1 MIKIRSKEQIMIII
15 IIALVLTTGLTIFV
29 NVFKKKNLKI
39 ENKLTSAECS
49 SKIDSLE
56 REFAEYRN
64 LMLLQNEA
72 VIMASQNKVSKH
84 KLDSLDAKIKDV
96 DHYRYSINDDDYNES
111 LFNVSKYIK
120 SRSKK

>member
-1 MIKIRSKEQIMIII
+1 MKIENKQQIMAIL
-15 IIALVLTTGLTIFV
+15 IIALIITTGLSIYI
-29 NVFKKKNLKI
+29 NSYKKKNLKI

-56 REFAEYRN
+56 NEFTNYRN

-72 VIMASQNKVSKH
+72 IIMASQNKVSKH
-84 KLDSLDAKIKDV
+84 KLDSLDAKIQGAD
-96 DHYRYSINDDDYNES
+96 YYYYNDDNDYNKS
-111 LFNVSKYIK
+111 LLNVTQYIK

>member
-1 MIKIRSKEQIMIII
+1 MAIII
-15 IIALVLTTGLTIFV
+15 VALLLTTALTVFI
-29 NVFKKKNLKI
+29 NVIKKKNLKI

-56 REFAEYRN
+56 NEFTTYRN

-72 VIMASQNKVSKH
+72 VIMASQNKVSKY

-96 DHYRYSINDDDYNES
+96 DLYHYADDRDYNES
-111 LFNVSKYIK
+111 LLNVANYIE
-120 SRSKK
+120 SRSKRK